1 MKAIKLVYCTPSLYI
16 PGGVERVLTTKV
28 NYLADVLGY
37 DVTIILTDGVG
48 RAPAYPLSS
57 RVKVINLDIGFE
69 ELWSLSFLQKIP
81 VYLRKQRLFRKK
93 LEKSLVKLQPDITIS
108 TLRRDINFLTS
119 LRDGSRKMGELHIC
133 RPHYRNF
140 EQGDSNFIKEMFSK
154 LWMRNLI
161 KKLKRL
167 ERFVVLTNED
177 RQHWSELQN
186 VTVIHNPSYFVAK
199 GQADYSAHRV
209 IAVGRFVPQ
218 KGFDLLIEAWSKVCK
233 TRPDWEL
240 HIYGGGDKTEFHTLA
255 ERLGAERLYLE
266 EPTKEI
272 MQRYQESSIYALS
285 SRFEGMPMV
294 LLEAMTCGLP
304 PVAFAC
310 PCGPRD
316 MIQPGR
322 NGLLARNGDTQDLAD
337 QLAKMMDDE
346 ALRRRLGQLAREDVH
361 QYDVDV
367 IMKQW
372 DELFRSLTDKNK
384 KA

>member
-1 MKAIKLVYCTPSLYI
+1 
-16 PGGVERVLTTKV
+16 V

-37 DVTIILTDGVG
+37 DITLVLTDGG
-48 RAPAYPLSS
+48 QRKPAFPLSAK
-57 RVKVINLDIGFE
+57 VKTIQLDVNFE
-69 ELWSLSFLQKIP
+69 ELWHLSFLKKIP
-81 VYLRKQRLFRKK
+81 VYLSKQRIYRKK
-93 LEKSLVKLQPDITIS
+93 LKDTLMLLRPDITVS
-108 TLRRDINFLTS
+108 LLRREVNFLVS
-119 LRDGSRKMGELHIC
+119 IPDGSVKMGEIHFC
-133 RPHYRNF
+133 RTHYRNF
-140 EQGDSNFIKEMFSK
+140 EEGDSNFVKEIFSK

-161 KKLKRL
+161 KKLKGL
-167 ERFVVLTNED
+167 ERFVVLTEED
-177 RQHWSELQN
+177 HRYWPELQN

-209 IAVGRFVPQ
+209 IAAGRFVPQ

-240 HIYGGGDKTEFHTLA
+240 HIYGGGDKTKFHTLA